1 MTHMQALNDVSWS
14 TDGIH
19 PGARLAAWRNFVGD
33 VLQQCS
39 MDYTN
44 DDDGEFWAR
53 MTWGR
58 YGDISIG
65 KISGSKRKGVRSP
78 ELAKN
83 TGDGVT
89 MSIAC
94 DGRYNLKQARR
105 EILLERGGANFFHHC
120 LPGVFEADNGGEYW
134 VMSLPARII
143 APRLG
148 DSSSLV
154 GRSIDSGKPQLRLL
168 TAYLNA
174 VYQTAGLDDP
184 KTKAVIGSQVLD
196 MIVAVVGTADES
208 VQANAGRGV
217 RAARFKLAMDEIRRR
232 HSEPMLNGERLARAV
247 GLSTRYVQ
255 LLFEENG
262 CTLSAEITNE
272 RLRAARKALAD
283 PSNDGQKISDI
294 AFRCGFSDL
303 SYFNRAYRQKYGE
316 TPKAARG

>member
-1 MTHMQALNDVSWS
+1 MQAANDISWS

-33 VLQQCS
+33 VLKQCS
-39 MDYTN
+39 MDYTS
-44 DDDGEFWAR
+44 DDDGEFWAK
-53 MTWGR
+53 MSWGQ
-58 YGDISIG
+58 YGDISVG
-65 KISGSKRKGVRSP
+65 KIRGSSRKGVRSP
-78 ELAKN
+78 ELAKD
-83 TGDGVT
+83 TSDGVT

-105 EILLERGGANFFHHC
+105 EMLLERGGANFFHHC

-154 GRSIDSGKPQLRLL
+154 GRSIDSAKPELRLL

-196 MIVAVVGTADES
+196 MIIAVVGSADES
-208 VQANAGRGV
+208 VQAGAGRGV

-232 HSEPMLNGERLARAV
+232 YSEPMLNGERLARSV

-262 CTLSAEITNE
+262 STLSSEIMNE
-272 RLRAARKALAD
+272 RLKAARKALAD
-283 PSNDGQKISDI
+283 PLNDGQKISEI

-316 TPKAARG
+316 TPKAARGSD